1 MVTMEEVAGFHVRLG
16 VLPVSRACPRE
27 SNKLVEL
34 TASSRPLAPSI
45 RHRSGA
51 LEMIEVS
58 ACPSAPSWPLA
69 RGSHTT
75 FSPAGY

>member
-1 MVTMEEVAGFHVRLG
+1 MVTMEEVAGCHVRLG

-58 ACPSAPSWPLA
+58 ACPAEPVCALLAASA
-69 RGSHTT
+69 
-75 FSPAGY
+75 